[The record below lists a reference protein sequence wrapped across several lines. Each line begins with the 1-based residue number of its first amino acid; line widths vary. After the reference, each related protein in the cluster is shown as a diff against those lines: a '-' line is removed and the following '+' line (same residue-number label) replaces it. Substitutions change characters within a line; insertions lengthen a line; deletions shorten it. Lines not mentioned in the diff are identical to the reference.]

1 MAFVRTF
8 TDDEFDAIRGYCE
21 GQLRDEVANVLVARR
36 DLSAEIVLVVELM
49 DGWRV
54 FAVAVADGNHDGD
67 AGKGLVAEIRR
78 QAALARQQTAH

>member
-21 GQLRDEVANVLVARR
+21 GQLRDEVARLAVVKKDMGACVGL
-36 DLSAEIVLVVELM
+36 IVELM
-49 DGWRV
+49 DGHRV
-54 FAVAVADGNHDGD
+54 AAVAVSDGHYDGE

-78 QAALARQQTAH
+78 QAMARQRAMH